1 MAATLGRS
9 VQQSASRHG
18 GRAVKW
24 LGDGVMLYFTEP
36 DHAVISA
43 LELSDSVP
51 AAGLPT
57 THTGIDAGPVV
68 IQDGDYFGRTVN
80 TAARIATHA
89 GPGQVLV
96 SESVVRAS
104 NDPTIRFEPLGP
116 VELPGLLRL
125 IPLHRATR
133 TRSHPRPVAG

>member
-1 MAATLGRS
+1 M
-9 VQQSASRHG
+9 
-18 GRAVKW
+18 
-24 LGDGVMLYFTEP
+24 
-36 DHAVISA
+36 
-43 LELSDSVP
+43 
-51 AAGLPT
+51 
-57 THTGIDAGPVV
+57 V